1 MFNIPDNNWG
11 FLNDER
17 MKELES
23 IYEKVK
29 GNIFP
34 TEDKVLRFLE
44 ADYNSLKYVIVGMEP
59 YPTATK
65 IDGMMV
71 PEATGRSFE
80 VASVNSWC
88 DKFRQSSL
96 RNILKSVIYAKTGEI
111 VSMEKARS
119 LVTKGDV
126 PMMPPHQ
133 WFDSLEKQGVL
144 FLNAS
149 LTVEPNNVGSHE
161 KLWDKFMTEL
171 ICHIDKVEGVKWLL
185 WGQVAQNRVL
195 PHIDSNK
202 ASLARHPRLNEF
214 IDDNCFKENN
224 AVNWLGTES

>member
-1 MFNIPDNNWG
+1 MFNIPDNNWD

-44 ADYNSLKYVIVGMEP
+44 ADYNNLKYVIVGMEP

-65 IDGMMV
+65 IDGVMV

-96 RNILKSVIYAKTGEI
+96 RNILKSVIYSKTGEV

-119 LVTKGDV
+119 LVSKGEV
-126 PMMPPHQ
+126 PMLSPHQ

-171 ICHIDKVEGVKWLL
+171 ICHIDKVEGVRWLL

-195 PHIDSNK
+195 PHIDNSK

>member
-44 ADYNSLKYVIVGMEP
+44 ADYNNLKYVIVGMEP
-59 YPTATK
+59 YPTTTK

-96 RNILKSVIYAKTGEI
+96 RNILKSVIYAKTGDI

-119 LVTKGDV
+119 LVSKGEV
-126 PMMPPHQ
+126 PMLSPHQ

-171 ICHIDKVEGVKWLL
+171 ICHIDKVEGVRWLL

-195 PHIDSNK
+195 PHIDNSK

-214 IDDNCFKENN
+214 IDDNCFKENS